1 MMSGNEFVRYSLFE
15 EQGQRDVPTMIFE
28 QLSMA
33 LFGLLVAVRRG
44 VTFLSVMVNGIQST
58 NALSTRPN
66 LDHFSIPAC
75 CLSCKFCVNG
85 ITPKF

>member
-58 NALSTRPN
+58 NALQNSRSMEFSKKYSMNSELRPTCEI
-66 LDHFSIPAC
+66 SA
-75 CLSCKFCVNG
+75 
-85 ITPKF
+85 

>member
-44 VTFLSVMVNGIQST
+44 VTFLSVMANGIQSI
-58 NALSTRPN
+58 NALQNGRSMEFSRKYSMNSELRPT
-66 LDHFSIPAC
+66 
-75 CLSCKFCVNG
+75 CK
-85 ITPKF
+85 ISA

>member
-33 LFGLLVAVRRG
+33 LFSLPVAVHRG

-58 NALSTRPN
+58 NALQKS
-66 LDHFSIPAC
+66 
-75 CLSCKFCVNG
+75 VWEQE
-85 ITPKF
+85 

>member
-33 LFGLLVAVRRG
+33 LFGLPVAVRRG
-44 VTFLSVMVNGIQST
+44 VTFLSVTVNVIQST
-58 NALSTRPN
+58 NALQNGRRRKNHLNFYMSDN
-66 LDHFSIPAC
+66 LPQTADY
-75 CLSCKFCVNG
+75 
-85 ITPKF
+85 

>member
-58 NALSTRPN
+58 NALQ
-66 LDHFSIPAC
+66 
-75 CLSCKFCVNG
+75 NG
-85 ITPKF
+85 RSKA

>member
-33 LFGLLVAVRRG
+33 LFDLSVAVHRG

-58 NALSTRPN
+58 NALQNGRSMEFSRKYSMNSELRPT
-66 LDHFSIPAC
+66 
-75 CLSCKFCVNG
+75 CK
-85 ITPKF
+85 ISA

>member
-1 MMSGNEFVRYSLFE
+1 
-15 EQGQRDVPTMIFE
+15 MIFE

-58 NALSTRPN
+58 NALQKS
-66 LDHFSIPAC
+66 
-75 CLSCKFCVNG
+75 VWEQE
-85 ITPKF
+85 

>member
-44 VTFLSVMVNGIQST
+44 VTFLSVMANGIQST
-58 NALSTRPN
+58 NALQNGRSMEFSRKYSMNSELRPT
-66 LDHFSIPAC
+66 
-75 CLSCKFCVNG
+75 CK
-85 ITPKF
+85 ISA